1 MKTAQTT
8 IETTLQAVLLFLS
21 VFFML
26 TVILSPVAL
35 FTMLALL
42 VVQMVSSINQ
52 ATSSEQSGRTV
63 LYIFYWIL
71 AGVGTVA
78 TVWLLFA
85 GEIVITYRVMLVL
98 LAVMLCYFIVSLTTR
113 KDNRA
118 QQQNYNQFQQYYGN
132 DYQAQAWIAYQN
144 EMARRAWENAQ
155 AWNNYYQ
162 QYYAQQQTVKY

>member
-21 VFFML
+21 AFFML
-26 TVILSPVAL
+26 TIILSPVAL

-42 VVQMVSSINQ
+42 VVQMVSSINY
-52 ATSSEQSGRTV
+52 ATSGELSGRKV

-85 GEIVITYRVMLVL
+85 GEIVLTYRVMLVL
-98 LAVMLCYFIVSLTTR
+98 LAVMLCYFVVSLTAR
-113 KDNRA
+113 HDNKV
-118 QQQNYNQFQQYYGN
+118 QQQNYSQFQQYYGN
-132 DYQAQAWIAYQN
+132 DYQVQAWLAYQN

-155 AWNNYYQ
+155 AWNSYYQ
-162 QYYAQQQTVKY
+162 QYYTQQQTVKY